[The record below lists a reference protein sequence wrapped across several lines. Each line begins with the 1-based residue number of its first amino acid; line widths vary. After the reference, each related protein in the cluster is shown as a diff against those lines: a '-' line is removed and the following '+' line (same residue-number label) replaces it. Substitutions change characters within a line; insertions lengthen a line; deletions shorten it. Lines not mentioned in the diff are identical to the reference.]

1 MKGKFVGKWIEV
13 WWAKAIWKPVANNHQ
28 PRQEQL
34 RSNTDMNFKE
44 IYHIVLDK
52 AFTFNVALNTNAFA
66 LQGSQTGYQISIMQ
80 QV

>member
-1 MKGKFVGKWIEV
+1 MKGTFVGKFVGS
-13 WWAKAIWKPVANNHQ
+13 AKGIWKPIANNHK

-34 RSNTDMNFKE
+34 QSNME

-52 AFTFNVALNTNAFA
+52 AFTFNVALNTNAFT
-66 LQGSQTGYQISIMQ
+66 LHDSQAGYQVSIMQ